1 MNFASGLPSFTM
13 KLVPDPIQVM
23 PRIIY
28 IDERGSKKSYSS
40 KSYKKKRYR
49 KKTTPA
55 TAPAAPA
62 AAPVTPPRTAPADM
76 EVDEEPIP
84 AGDINRIR
92 RRAER
97 RDRRRIRSVRR
108 RILQ

>member
-28 IDERGSKKSYSS
+28 IDDRGSKKSYSS
-40 KSYKKKRYR
+40 KSYRKKRYR
-49 KKTTPA
+49 KKSTPA
-55 TAPAAPA
+55 AAPVA
-62 AAPVTPPRTAPADM
+62 AAPVTPPRPAPTEMD
-76 EVDEEPIP
+76 VEEDPIP